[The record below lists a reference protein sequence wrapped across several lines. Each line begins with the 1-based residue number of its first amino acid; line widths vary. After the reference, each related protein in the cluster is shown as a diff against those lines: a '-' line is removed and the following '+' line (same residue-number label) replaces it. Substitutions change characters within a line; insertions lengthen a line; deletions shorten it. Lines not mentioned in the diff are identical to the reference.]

1 MGKNL
6 VVHSMINRA
15 ILGAYRLY
23 HSEFRA
29 LDKAKKKAMFS
40 TAKDLSVRN
49 EVILYEPEMSNNF
62 C

>member
-49 EVILYEPEMSNNF
+49 
-62 C
+62 